1 MPPLSFFLLF
11 GLVKL
16 QIVQHAELARQ
27 SESNQ
32 LRVEPLIP
40 RRGLVLDRDNR
51 RIIDNRPSYTVSVV
65 PAEEVRGV
73 TIPNLAELLGLDT
86 VQVRK
91 RVQRNTISRYQP
103 AAVKRDVSFETI
115 AILEEQNFRF
125 PGISY
130 QTEQVREFPVLL
142 GAEAFTGYV
151 GEVSPEELEREGS
164 DDYRL
169 GRMIGKKGVEKQYDL
184 LLRGREG
191 TRLVE
196 VSASGQIVGAYEAR
210 DPEPP
215 IPGADLMLSI
225 DMDLQRACGAALD
238 TFCCGAIVAA
248 DPRTGEILALA
259 SYPGYDANIFSSV
272 IPEST
277 WQAISSDS
285 THPLLNRPLTGLY
298 PPGSTVK
305 FVAVGA
311 ALEENLVTPNTTL
324 KPCVGGYQFGNRFF
338 RCWLPAGH
346 GSLNAAHALEQSCD
360 VYMYQIGL
368 KMGVDLLSEY
378 YGRCGFG
385 RMTGI
390 DLPGEVSGLNPNSA
404 YYDERYG
411 HNKWSRGLV
420 LNNSIG
426 QGELLVTPL
435 HLVQF
440 YCGLANG
447 GVVNRLH
454 MIKKKIFPNGREVEV
469 QPKEQFRLPFSKST
483 MDILLEGLEL
493 VVWGKHG
500 TATSLQR
507 KDYRSGGKTGT
518 AQNPHGE
525 NHAWFCGVA
534 PLEAPEIVVCAIVE
548 NSGHGSE
555 VAAPVVGRILDAYM
569 AKRHGPP
576 PATPET
582 SEGPEIESEEP

>member
-1 MPPLSFFLLF
+1 
-11 GLVKL
+11 
-16 QIVQHAELARQ
+16 
-27 SESNQ
+27 
-32 LRVEPLIP
+32 LIP

-91 RVQRNTISRYQP
+91 RVRRNTISRYQP

-115 AILEEQNFRF
+115 AVLEEQNFRF

-130 QTEQVREFPVLL
+130 QTEQVREFPVKL

-151 GEVSPEELEREGS
+151 GEVSSEELEREGS

-196 VSASGQIVGAYEAR
+196 VAASGQIVGEYEAR
-210 DPEPP
+210 EPEPP
-215 IPGADLMLSI
+215 IPGADIMLTI

-248 DPRTGEILALA
+248 DPRTGEILAMA

-277 WQAISSDS
+277 WQTISSDS

-305 FVAVGA
+305 FVTVGA

-338 RCWLPAGH
+338 RCWRAAGH

-360 VYMYQIGL
+360 V
-368 KMGVDLLSEY
+368 
-378 YGRCGFG
+378 
-385 RMTGI
+385 
-390 DLPGEVSGLNPNSA
+390 SA
-404 YYDERYG
+404 D
-411 HNKWSRGLV
+411 
-420 LNNSIG
+420 
-426 QGELLVTPL
+426 
-435 HLVQF
+435 
-440 YCGLANG
+440 
-447 GVVNRLH
+447 
-454 MIKKKIFPNGREVEV
+454 
-469 QPKEQFRLPFSKST
+469 
-483 MDILLEGLEL
+483 
-493 VVWGKHG
+493 
-500 TATSLQR
+500 
-507 KDYRSGGKTGT
+507 
-518 AQNPHGE
+518 
-525 NHAWFCGVA
+525 
-534 PLEAPEIVVCAIVE
+534 
-548 NSGHGSE
+548 
-555 VAAPVVGRILDAYM
+555 
-569 AKRHGPP
+569 
-576 PATPET
+576 
-582 SEGPEIESEEP
+582 